1 MATKKIKPVTVENET
16 SEEIISKEEITTT
29 SATTVS
35 VNADEL
41 IKSILTNVSNTD
53 NKRTTEYILCRSV
66 TNGGLNINCKSGNVY
81 EFTKY
86 GDDCEIEYHDLAT
99 LVRKHSDHIFNPRF
113 VIEDEDFISEFPQLQ
128 KVYEKLYTSDDI
140 EDILN
145 LPPEQMAE
153 EIKSMPKS
161 VYESL
166 RSLIADKIANG
177 SIDSVR
183 KIRVLSEIY
192 DSDFNLLSEL
202 FCK

>member
-1 MATKKIKPVTVENET
+1 MATKKIKPVAVENET
-16 SEEIISKEEITTT
+16 SEEIISKEEIATT
-29 SATTVS
+29 STTTVS

-41 IKSILTNVSNTD
+41 IKSILTNVNNTD

-113 VIEDEDFISEFPQLQ
+113 VIEDEDFILEFPQLQ

-140 EDILN
+140 EAILN

-183 KIRVLSEIY
+183 KIRILSEIY